1 MLLGFIKYK
10 SSGNNFII
18 VDNRDRKYKIT
29 GEQIKFLCDF
39 KNGIG
44 SDGLI
49 IINQSRNLDFKLDF
63 YNPDSTKAFC
73 GNGSLCV
80 LHYLKHKKVIGNAS
94 LFSSLKKKYTAK
106 LNSKISL
113 KMNDIDSY
121 SCIGNDYFIDSGA
134 PHHIRFVDD
143 ANSFDIEKEVKL
155 IRRSDCFKKKQYNVN
170 LVSFIGSNSIYV
182 RTFEKGVERETLSC
196 GTGAVASVIA
206 SSIYKNL
213 SINKVITRG
222 GKLNVLFNRVTDYK
236 FTDIYLIGNPKEVF
250 KGEITI

>member
-1 MLLGFIKYK
+1 MKNCFK
-10 SSGNNFII
+10 II
-18 VDNRDRKYKIT
+18 FNSNWSKRR
-29 GEQIKFLCDF
+29 FLE
-39 KNGIG
+39 GMR
-44 SDGLI
+44 SDYLNSDKLI

-143 ANSFDIEKEVKL
+143 ANSFDLEKEVKL
-155 IRRSDCFKKKQYNVN
+155 KRRSDCFKKKTIQCEFSFFYWQQFN
-170 LVSFIGSNSIYV
+170 L
-182 RTFEKGVERETLSC
+182 C
-196 GTGAVASVIA
+196 
-206 SSIYKNL
+206 
-213 SINKVITRG
+213 
-222 GKLNVLFNRVTDYK
+222 
-236 FTDIYLIGNPKEVF
+236 
-250 KGEITI
+250 

>member
-1 MLLGFIKYK
+1 MLLSFIKYN
-10 SSGNNFII
+10 SSGNAFII
-18 VDNRDRKYKIT
+18 IDNRNRKYKFT
-29 GEQIKFLCDF
+29 DEQIKLLCDF
-39 KNGIG
+39 KSGIG
-44 SDGLI
+44 SDGLL
-49 IINQSRNLDFKLDF
+49 IINKSKNLDFKLDF

-80 LHYLKHKKVIGNAS
+80 LHYLKNKKVIGNTS

-113 KMNDIDSY
+113 KINDIDSY
-121 SCIGNDYFIDSGA
+121 SCVENDYFIDSGA

-143 ANSFDIEKEVKL
+143 ANTYDIENEAKL
-155 IRRSDCFKKKQYNVN
+155 IRKYVYYKKKQCNVN
-170 LVSFIGSNSIYV
+170 LVSFVGNNSIYV

-196 GTGAVASVIA
+196 GTGAIAAVIA

-222 GKLNVLFNRVTDYK
+222 GKLNVLFNRINNYK
-236 FTDIYLIGNPKEVF
+236 FKDIYLIGNPKEVF
-250 KGEITI
+250 KGEITL